1 MTVTYGAKLTMRLQ
15 MGETSRVQITKSVL
29 YNSKECGFPP
39 APAADYFINY
49 LLLFNK
55 PV

>member
-1 MTVTYGAKLTMRLQ
+1 MTVTYGAKLAVRLQ
-15 MGETSRVQITKSVL
+15 MGETRRVQIMKSVP
-29 YNSKECGFPP
+29 YNSKECGFPT